1 MLNGYDSPPMS
12 VYMGP
17 HSLKRDTIGHKAPM
31 YPDMSVYM
39 LFQLKFVDK
48 SVYVGHLQLGRIR
61 LADRTI
67 LPMYADIS
75 VYARIRDPFL
85 S

>member
-1 MLNGYDSPPMS
+1 
-12 VYMGP
+12 
-17 HSLKRDTIGHKAPM
+17 M

-39 LFQLKFVDK
+39 LFQLKFVGK
-48 SVYVGHLQLGRIR
+48 SVFVGHLQLGRIR
-61 LADRTI
+61 LADSTI

-75 VYARIRDPFL
+75 VYARIRDTFL